1 MLSYPVGRSKLLK
14 GRKLHETL
22 NTKRLKL
29 LGHHNWVKES
39 KHIYTKISL
48 YKMWKH
54 LKANSIVSGSYLGY
68 KTVKKIDEIV
78 TWGISIVAIYKIE
91 GELWPRKDI
100 GRAILRAVFYFSTQV
115 LCIETICSIMIFVFI
130 CFTRFS
136 ICMFS
141 TIMKFFWKPGGT
153 QFLTLF
159 MLLKMMSLNESWLP
173 YHESNW

>member
-14 GRKLHETL
+14 GRKLHETP

-115 LCIETICSIMIFVFI
+115 LCIETICSIMIFVLI

-141 TIMKFFWKPGGT
+141 TIWNFFEN
-153 QFLTLF
+153 QEELNFLLC
-159 MLLKMMSLNESWLP
+159 LC
-173 YHESNW
+173 Y